1 MFPQLDALVI
11 VVLLVLI
18 LAQIVIWRIFGRIVS
33 LIRHPGSLVETVGVA
48 VHLPRVQVP
57 VQVQSG
63 GDAGMAHDLLQQEPA
78 PIGRT
83 NAERGPRPCPKQA
96 LTCNVLVQT
105 NRSLPPE
112 LSTPRLAGA

>member
-18 LAQIVIWRIFGRIVS
+18 LVQ
-33 LIRHPGSLVETVGVA
+33 TVGVA

-57 VQVQSG
+57 EQVQSG

-83 NAERGPRPCPKQA
+83 NAERGMPRPCPKQA
-96 LTCNVLVQT
+96 LTCNVLIQT
-105 NRSLPPE
+105 NRSLLPE
-112 LSTPRLAGA
+112 LGTPRLAGA

>member
-18 LAQIVIWRIFGRIVS
+18 LVQ
-33 LIRHPGSLVETVGVA
+33 TVGVA

-57 VQVQSG
+57 EQVQSG

-83 NAERGPRPCPKQA
+83 NAERGAASVSETGTDLQCAGPNEP
-96 LTCNVLVQT
+96 LTT
-105 NRSLPPE
+105 S
-112 LSTPRLAGA
+112 